1 MTSLSFWIA
10 AAGML
15 VLALF
20 LLLPPLLRK
29 RRVTAPAHRAAEI
42 AVYRQRLAELNADHA
57 RGQLS
62 EAQFQ
67 IARDELAVGLTA
79 DLAPLA
85 EEAPARRSGRHGITA
100 SVVVVVTLGLSV
112 LLYESL
118 GSREAAQASIAAG
131 LEQQARQTAMQAAVQ
146 SLEARLRSTP
156 EDGRG
161 WQLLGR
167 SYLALNQP
175 GNASEAMARAKLLLG
190 DDPDLLVD
198 YARALAATQD
208 GQLAGRPQ
216 ALLEQVLE
224 KRPGHPMALYLAAA
238 AYEQQGDMAKAKA
251 YLERLEEQTEPDSA
265 AHRWVREALA
275 GLSDTPDPALR
286 RVPTSAGAAGAS
298 IQVRVALAPSLR
310 PRAAPDDTVFIFARA
325 TEGPPMPLAVVRRR
339 VADLP
344 VTVTLDDSQAMAPQ
358 FRLSGYAEVRIGARV
373 SKSGDPMPQPGD
385 LQGDA
390 GPAVAVNE
398 TRATAVNVE
407 INRVLP

>member
-1 MTSLSFWIA
+1 MTSLGFWIA

-15 VLALF
+15 ALALS

-29 RRVTAPAHRAAEI
+29 RRVTAPGHRAAEI
-42 AVYRQRLAELNADHA
+42 AVYRQRLAELDADHA

-62 EAQFQ
+62 EAQFH

-85 EEAPARRSGRHGITA
+85 EATPARRSASHGTTA
-100 SVVVVVTLGLSV
+100 AIVAMVTLGLPV

-118 GSREAAQASIAAG
+118 GSREAAQASVAAE
-131 LEQQARQTAMQAAVQ
+131 LEQQARQATMQAAVQ

-175 GNASEAMARAKLLLG
+175 GNASEALARAKLLLG
-190 DDPDLLVD
+190 DDADLLVD
-198 YARALAATQD
+198 YVRALAATQD
-208 GQLAGRPQ
+208 GRLAGRPQ
-216 ALLEQVLE
+216 AVLEQVLE
-224 KRPGHPMALYLAAA
+224 KNPRHPMALYLAAA
-238 AYEQQGDMAKAKA
+238 AHEQRGDKGKAKA
-251 YLERLEEQTEPDSA
+251 YLERLEKQTEPDSA
-265 AHRWVREALA
+265 AQRWVREALA
-275 GLSDTPDPALR
+275 GLSDVPDPALR
-286 RVPTSAGAAGAS
+286 PAPTAAGAAGAS
-298 IQVRVALAPSLR
+298 IQVQVALAPSLR
-310 PRAAPDDTVFIFARA
+310 PRAAPDDAVFIFARA

-344 VTVTLDDSQAMAPQ
+344 VAVTLDDSQAMAPQ
-358 FRLSGYAEVRIGARV
+358 FRLSGYAEVTIGARV

-390 GPAVAVNE
+390 GAVVAVKQGPAVAVN
-398 TRATAVNVE
+398 VE
-407 INRVLP
+407 IDQVLP